1 MAPPLTT
8 HPDAFPASP
17 PFDLDDADVIAAH
30 DWAAFEDVSEMR
42 DHWQRPGWSPGTRA
56 YYWLLSITDPAFTD
70 QAALCQEAVNG
81 LGAFDLIGPGDFHA
95 TLGRVGLVD
104 DIHDDQ
110 LDRLVRL
117 VRDDPPHAFPL
128 AAMPLTGSRGALRYS
143 VAPWTPVVDLHRRLV
158 AASAAVGLPAMKP
171 SSRLRP
177 HIGIGY
183 CHQLL
188 PAGPVRDAV
197 GPLRAL
203 PAIRL
208 LVDRVDLVELR
219 REPAAYKWRVIHTV
233 QLPISGASAN

>member
-1 MAPPLTT
+1 MAPLIT
-8 HPDAFPASP
+8 HPEAFPASP
-17 PFDLDDADVIAAH
+17 PYDLDDPGVIAAH
-30 DWAAFEDVSEMR
+30 DWAAFECISEMR
-42 DHWQRPGWSPGTRA
+42 DHWQRAGWSPGTRA

-70 QAALCQEAVNG
+70 QAAHCQEVVRG
-81 LGAFDLIGPGDFHA
+81 LGAFDLISLGDFHA

-104 DIHDDQ
+104 AVREDQ
-110 LDRLVRL
+110 LDRLARMVSA
-117 VRDDPPHAFPL
+117 DPPQAFPL
-128 AAMPLTGSRGALRYS
+128 TAIPLTGSRGALRYS
-143 VAPWTPVVDLHRRLV
+143 VAPWTPLVDLHRRLV

-183 CHQLL
+183 CNQLL

-203 PAIRL
+203 PAIPL

-219 REPAAYKWRVIHTV
+219 REPAAYKWRVIHTI
-233 QLPISGASAN
+233 QLPISASAD